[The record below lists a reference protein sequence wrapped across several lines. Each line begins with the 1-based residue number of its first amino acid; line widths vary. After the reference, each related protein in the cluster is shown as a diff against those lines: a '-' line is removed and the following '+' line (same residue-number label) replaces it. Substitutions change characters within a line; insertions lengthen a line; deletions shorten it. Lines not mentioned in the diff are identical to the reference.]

1 MGSFLTNVMM
11 LFVGWTKIN
20 KLKRR
25 NMTTNKKNWRTFSTP
40 LSRGSTKRLEVRE
53 VKVACLEGCL
63 VVLKCPKEVH
73 LDLVEPNLV
82 PDQPLKKL
90 INFVQH
96 FDLFFYN
103 LSSQPLVKYMKK
115 QNCFYL
121 PKKKKKKKK
130 KTVFFYKKK
139 KKKKKKK

>member
-1 MGSFLTNVMM
+1 MGM

-40 LSRGSTKRLEVRE
+40 LSRGSTKRLEVRK
-53 VKVACLEGCL
+53 VKVACL
-63 VVLKCPKEVH
+63 VVLHKEVH

-115 QNCFYL
+115 TKLFL
-121 PKKKKKKKK
+121 F
-130 KTVFFYKKK
+130 T
-139 KKKKKKK
+139 

>member
-1 MGSFLTNVMM
+1 MGLTWGSSKLSWKITTEKSFRTNVMM

-53 VKVACLEGCL
+53 VKVACLEVCL
-63 VVLKCPKEVH
+63 VVLKCRKEVH

-90 INFVQH
+90 INFVNI
-96 FDLFFYN
+96 LIFFSTIYR
-103 LSSQPLVKYMKK
+103 LS
-115 QNCFYL
+115 
-121 PKKKKKKKK
+121 
-130 KTVFFYKKK
+130 
-139 KKKKKKK
+139 